1 MAPTSIIY
9 ILAVMN
15 YTFRERLLRTLA
27 AISPIFLTSP
37 LAGSVGNPRRHR
49 RNVLDQ
55 VGVRSQNDRF
65 AMENTPRYLKALG
78 VLAACILTSHFAVA
92 AQIIWSGAG
101 DLNWSTP
108 GNWFGGVVPSANDD
122 VKFYDD
128 GALSNNN
135 LDASFAGAIQSLQ
148 YSQTNGNHNTVI
160 APGKTLTINSN
171 FVTGTEAIAS
181 GNLSATISG
190 VGGALSMNNP
200 AAYLVVR
207 QGGDTTSRRAT
218 LDLSGLD
225 TLNVNVNQVFIGR
238 ADPPGGFANINRNTG
253 YLYLARTNRI
263 TARTAFTGS
272 LNVIGIEVGRSGSN
286 NGNGSRLYLGQTNEI
301 YADSLGVGMEKET
314 GCQMIFNTA
323 LFTDSVAYIR
333 AADGL
338 SRVNL
343 WTIGDGEVNS
353 GTTSCQGTADFTGGT
368 LNALVDTMTLGRAS
382 ANTGGTGNSRG
393 TLTMATGTLDVNT
406 MQVGIQTLNTAKNGD
421 GTVNINGGTL
431 IVNNSLDLGVATA
444 GAGVATTK
452 GRLNVTSATAQIN
465 AITTGAQSGD
475 SVITLTTATLIL
487 TNTAGSAAATLGTL
501 SMSDSTLN
509 LQTVGATARV
519 IVTNLTTGGAGN
531 TISVGLLPA
540 ITTYPATFPLI
551 KYQGAIG
558 GSGFNFTLTG
568 LSGAYTGSLVNNAGS
583 VDLVITAGPVAQ
595 AITWDGTINGDWN
608 TTTKNWR
615 FGAISTNY
623 FDGDFPTFND
633 SANGSTTLN
642 LATTIHPGSVTVN
655 NNAKVYTLTGVGSIN
670 SLGALSKQGSGTL
683 ILQNS
688 GANSFANGATVS
700 GGTLQIG
707 NGGTSGALSG
717 NISDN
722 AAVVFNR
729 SDDLSVDGDISGS
742 GSLSKNGAG
751 VLTLNGN
758 NTFGGAVT
766 VAQGTLQAGSSSALG
781 STNGSTTINSGAT
794 LDIGANNI
802 NVGLERISASG
813 TGVGGQGAIVNN
825 SGSATF
831 VGPNV
836 ALVTL
841 TGDTTFGGSGRW
853 DLRAAGGTGGD
864 PATASLSTS
873 GQAYKLTKIGTNIV
887 NIVSTTVDPALGDI
901 DVRQGTLAFEGNT
914 TSAGNPAATL
924 MVQSGATLRFF
935 QWTNLFNKQIVLNGS
950 GTNNTLDNNSGA
962 NTVIGPISLNGN
974 CWISV
979 GGTSLTLSNTI
990 SGTGNL
996 IKVGGSALIL
1006 ADGSDTYTG
1015 STTVSNGTLVVNNII
1030 NGGGTL
1036 TTVTN
1041 TTLSGNGT
1049 NTGAVFVGGTLQPG
1063 GIGSAGTFGSGSLTL
1078 QAGPTAAFDLAA
1090 VNTIGSGVNDLVQVN
1105 GDLNANN
1112 TAISINLLQ
1121 GNLQAGSYRLFN
1133 YTGNLVGS
1141 FAPSVTLGGGASR
1154 FTLSLDTSTAGQV
1167 NLVVSGSTANLRW
1180 NSASDSTWDIATTA
1194 NWFNLGTSLNDVF
1207 YQADKVLLD
1216 DTAGIQ
1222 TTLNISAGVSV
1233 VPTVITNKSD
1243 INAFTISG
1251 AGKISGGASIVKQGA
1266 STLTI
1271 STTNDYTGIV
1281 TVEAGTLQVG
1291 SSAALGSTAGAT
1303 IVKSGATLDFGSLNF
1318 VANAL
1323 NLGLEPITVSGA
1335 GVFSQGAIINSGSLA
1350 QQNAVRVVTLAGD
1363 TTFGGSG
1370 RWDIRGTGATLS
1382 TGGQPY
1388 NITKI
1393 GANQVSLVGVAVDSA
1408 LGNIDVQGGIFSI
1421 ETTTTSAGDPTKTLT
1436 VESGGTLQLFQLAVA
1451 LNKVIILNGDSVTT
1465 TFNNNSGANTV
1476 SGPIT
1481 LTGGCIFNVGGTSL
1495 ALSGAIGGTG
1505 GLTKN
1510 GGSPM
1515 SLTGVVSYTG
1525 DTAINGGRL
1534 VLSGSTTISSSPNIT
1549 LSGGTLD
1556 VGARS
1561 DGKQTI
1567 LSGHTILGNGR
1578 IDGSLQ
1584 VNAGGTV
1591 SPGNDSL
1598 GLPIGVLTVTNV
1610 VTLAGTNA
1618 MQTEKASFTNDTIT
1632 GAASIVFGGVL
1643 RVSDDFSI
1651 AYADG
1656 DSFKLFSAGSYF
1668 GSFSSIEPASPGPGL
1683 FWDMSQLTVSGTL
1696 KVVSTPVPRITGTVK
1711 SGNNFVFGGSGGAPN
1726 ASYSVLTSTN
1736 AALPL
1741 AQWAPVA
1748 TNHFDASGNFSFTTA
1763 IAKPQ
1768 QYFILQ
1774 VQ

>member
-1 MAPTSIIY
+1 MAETSINN
-9 ILAVMN
+9 ILAVMKS
-15 YTFRERLLRTLA
+15 TLCERLLRIMA
-27 AISPIFLTSP
+27 
-37 LAGSVGNPRRHR
+37 
-49 RNVLDQ
+49 
-55 VGVRSQNDRF
+55 
-65 AMENTPRYLKALG
+65 
-78 VLAACILTSHFAVA
+78 VLAACTLTTHFALG

-101 DLNWSTP
+101 DLNWSTA
-108 GNWFGGVVPSANDD
+108 GNWFGGVVPSAADD

-128 GALSNNN
+128 GGLANNN
-135 LDASFAGAIQSLQ
+135 VDAGFAGTIQSLQ
-148 YSQTNGNHNTVI
+148 YGQTNGLHNTVI
-160 APGKTLTINSN
+160 ASGKTLTINSN
-171 FVTGTEAIAS
+171 FITGTEAIAA
-181 GNLSATISG
+181 GNLSATVTG
-190 VGGALSMNNP
+190 AGGTLNVNNP
-200 AAYLVVR
+200 TANFVVR

-225 TLNVNVNQVFIGR
+225 TLTVNVNQVFIGR
-238 ADPPGGFANINRNTG
+238 ADPPGGFPNINRNTG
-253 YLYLARTNRI
+253 YLYLAKTNQI
-263 TARTAFTGS
+263 IARTAYTGS

-301 YADSLGVGMEKET
+301 YANSLSVGMEKET

-343 WTIGDGEVNS
+343 WTIGDGEANS

-368 LNALVDTMTLGRAS
+368 LNALVDMMTIGRAS

-393 TLTMATGTLDVNT
+393 TLTMAAGTLDVNT

-421 GTVNINGGTL
+421 GTVNINGGKL
-431 IVNNSLDLGVATA
+431 IVNNSLDLGVAT
-444 GAGVATTK
+444 GGTGVATTK
-452 GRLNVTSATAQIN
+452 GRLSVTSAQAMVN

-475 SVITLTTATLIL
+475 SSITLTTATLIL
-487 TNTAGSAAATLGTL
+487 TNTAGSDAATLGTL

-509 LQTVGATARV
+509 LQTVGGVARV
-519 IVTNLTTGGAGN
+519 VVTNLITGGAGN

-540 ITTYPATFPLI
+540 ITSYPVTFPLI
-551 KYQGAIG
+551 KYQGAIA

-568 LSGAYTGSLVNNAGS
+568 LSGAYTGSLVNNSGS
-583 VDLVITAGPVAQ
+583 VDLVLTAGPVAQ

-623 FDGDFPTFND
+623 FDGDFSTFND
-633 SANGSTTLN
+633 SASGPTTVN
-642 LATTIHPGSVTVN
+642 LATTLHPGSVTVN
-655 NNAKVYTLTGVGSIN
+655 NNTKLYTITGSGGVN
-670 SLGALSKQGSGTL
+670 SLGALTKQGSGTL
-683 ILQNS
+683 VLQNS
-688 GANSFANGATVS
+688 GANSFANGAVVS

-729 SDDLSVDGDISGS
+729 SDNVTADGDISGS
-742 GSLSKNGAG
+742 GSVSKNGAG
-751 VLTLNGN
+751 VLTLSGN

-781 STNGSTTINSGAT
+781 STNGSTTISSGAT

-802 NVGLERISASG
+802 NLGLERISSSG
-813 TGVGGQGAIVNN
+813 TGVGGQGAIVNS

-836 ALVTL
+836 AIVTL
-841 TGDTTFGGSGRW
+841 AGDTTFGGSGRW
-853 DLRAAGGTGGD
+853 DLRAAGGTAGD

-873 GQAYKLTKIGTNIV
+873 GQAYKLTKIGTNLI

-924 MVQSGATLRFF
+924 TVQSGATLRFF
-935 QWTNLFNKQIVLNGS
+935 QWTNLLNKQIVLNGS
-950 GTNNTLDNNSGA
+950 GTNITVDNNSGV
-962 NTVIGPISLNGN
+962 NTVIGPISLNGD
-974 CWISV
+974 CWINA
-979 GGTSLTLSNTI
+979 GGTSLTLSNVI
-990 SGTGNL
+990 SGSGNL
-996 IKVGGSALIL
+996 IKVGGSSLIL

-1036 TTVTN
+1036 TTATN
-1041 TTLSGNGT
+1041 TTLGGNGT
-1049 NTGAVFVGGTLQPG
+1049 NSGAVFVGGSLQPG
-1063 GIGSAGTFGSGSLTL
+1063 GTGSAGTFGSGSLTL
-1078 QAGPTAAFDLAA
+1078 QAGATATFDLSA
-1090 VNTIGSGVNDLVQVN
+1090 VTTIGSGVNDLVQVN
-1105 GDLNANN
+1105 GDLNVNN

-1133 YTGNLVGS
+1133 YTGNLVGN
-1141 FAPSVTLGGGASR
+1141 FAPNVTLGGGASR
-1154 FTLSLDTSTAGQV
+1154 FTLTLDTSTPGQV

-1180 NSASDSTWDIATTA
+1180 NSTSDSTWDIATTA

-1216 DTAGIQ
+1216 DTAGVQ
-1222 TTLNISAGVSV
+1222 LTLNIPAGVSV
-1233 VPTVITNKSD
+1233 VPTVITNKSE

-1251 AGKISGGASIVKQGA
+1251 AGKISGGTSIVKQGA

-1271 STTNDYTGIV
+1271 STTNDFTGTV

-1291 SSAALGSTAGAT
+1291 SSGALGSTAGAT
-1303 IVKSGATLDFGSLNF
+1303 VVKSGATLDFGNLNF
-1318 VANAL
+1318 AANAL
-1323 NLGLEPITVSGA
+1323 NLGLEPITVSGN
-1335 GVFSQGAIINSGSLA
+1335 GIFNQGAIINSGSLA

-1363 TTFGGSG
+1363 ATFGGNG

-1382 TGGQPY
+1382 TGGQAY

-1393 GANQVSLVGVAVDSA
+1393 GPNQVSLVGVAVDSA
-1408 LGNIDVQGGIFSI
+1408 LGNIDVQSGILSI
-1421 ETTTTSAGDPTKTLT
+1421 ETTTTSAGNPARTLT
-1436 VESGGTLQLFQLAVA
+1436 VESGATLQLFQLAVP
-1451 LNKVIILNGDSVTT
+1451 LNKVIVLNGDGFNT
-1465 TFNNNSGANTV
+1465 TFNNNNGVNTV

-1481 LTGGCIFNVGGTSL
+1481 LTGGCVFNVGGTSL
-1495 ALSGAIGGTG
+1495 TLSGAIGGSG
-1505 GLTKN
+1505 GLIKN
-1510 GGSPM
+1510 GGSAM
-1515 SLTGVVSYTG
+1515 FLTGAVSYTG

-1534 VLSGSTTISSSPNIT
+1534 VLSGSTAISSSANIT
-1549 LSGGTLD
+1549 LSTGTLD
-1556 VGARS
+1556 VGGRS
-1561 DGKQTI
+1561 DGTQTI
-1567 LSGHTILGNGR
+1567 LNGHTLLGNGR

-1584 VNAGGTV
+1584 VNVGGTV

-1598 GLPIGVLTVTNV
+1598 GFPIGVLTVTNV

-1618 MQTEKASFTNDTIT
+1618 MQTEKASFTNDMIT

-1643 RVSDDFSI
+1643 RVSDDFST

-1656 DSFKLFSAGSYF
+1656 DSFKFFSAGSYS
-1668 GSFSSIEPASPGPGL
+1668 GSFSSIDPSTPGPGL
-1683 FWDMSQLTVSGTL
+1683 FWDTSQLTVNGTL
-1696 KVVSTPVPRITGTVK
+1696 KVVSSPSPSITGVVK
-1711 SGNNFVFGGSGGAPN
+1711 SGNNLVVSGSGGAPN

-1741 AQWAPVA
+1741 AQWSPVA
-1748 TNHFDASGNFSFTTA
+1748 TNQFDASGNFSFTSPV
-1763 IAKPQ
+1763 AKPQ
-1768 QYFILQ
+1768 QFFILQ
-1774 VQ
+1774 LQ

>member
-1 MAPTSIIY
+1 MAGELIIH

-15 YTFRERLLRTLA
+15 YSFRERLARISS
-27 AISPIFLTSP
+27 AICPIFLP
-37 LAGSVGNPRRHR
+37 
-49 RNVLDQ
+49 
-55 VGVRSQNDRF
+55 QNRQ
-65 AMENTPRYLKALG
+65 RYLKTVA
-78 VLAACILTSHFAVA
+78 VLAAGILTTHFAMA

-101 DLNWSTP
+101 DLNWSTA
-108 GNWFGGVVPSANDD
+108 GNWFGGVVPSATDD

-128 GALSNNN
+128 GALANNN
-135 LDASFAGAIQSLQ
+135 LDAAFAGTIQSLQ
-148 YSQTNGNHNTVI
+148 YSQTNGTHNTII

-171 FVTGTEAIAS
+171 FVTGTEAIAA
-181 GNLSATISG
+181 GNLSTIISG
-190 VGGALSMNNP
+190 VGGGLSMNNP

-218 LDLSGLD
+218 LDMSGLD
-225 TLNVNVNQVFIGR
+225 TLSVNVNQVFIGR

-253 YLYLARTNRI
+253 YLFLARTNRL
-263 TARTAFTGS
+263 TARTSFTGS

-301 YADSLGVGMEKET
+301 YANSIGVGMEKET

-333 AADGL
+333 GSDGL
-338 SRVNL
+338 SSVNL
-343 WTIGDGEVNS
+343 WTIGDGEANS

-368 LNALVDTMTLGRAS
+368 LNALVDTMTIGRAS
-382 ANTGGTGNSRG
+382 ANTSGTGNSRG
-393 TLTMATGTLDVNT
+393 TLTMAAGTLDVNT
-406 MQVGIQTLNTAKNGD
+406 MQVGIQTLNTSKNGD
-421 GTVNINGGTL
+421 GTVNINGGKL
-431 IVNNSLDLGVATA
+431 IVNNSLDLGVATG

-452 GRLNVTSATAQIN
+452 GRLIVTSAEADIN

-475 SVITLTTATLIL
+475 SSITLTTATLIL
-487 TNTAGSAAATLGTL
+487 TNTAGSTAATLGTL
-501 SMSDSTLN
+501 SVSDSTLN
-509 LQTVGATARV
+509 LQTVGAAARV
-519 IVTNLTTGGAGN
+519 IVTNLITGGAGN

-551 KYQGAIG
+551 KYQGVIG

-568 LSGAYTGSLVNNAGS
+568 LSGTYTGSLVDNSGAGS
-583 VDLVITAGPVAQ
+583 VDLVITAGPIAQ

-633 SANGSTTLN
+633 SATGPTTVN
-642 LATTIHPGSVTVN
+642 LATTLHPGSVTVN
-655 NNAKVYTLTGVGSIN
+655 NNTKLYTITGSGGVN
-670 SLGALSKQGSGTL
+670 SLGGLTKQGSGTL
-683 ILQNS
+683 VLQNS
-688 GANSFANGATVS
+688 GANSFASGAVVS
-700 GGTLQIG
+700 SGTLQIG

-729 SDDLSVDGDISGS
+729 SDNLTADGDISGS
-742 GSLSKNGAG
+742 GSVSKNGAG
-751 VLTLNGN
+751 VLTLSGN
-758 NTFGGAVT
+758 NTFNGAVT
-766 VAQGTLQAGSSSALG
+766 VAQGTLQGGSSSALG
-781 STNGSTTINSGAT
+781 STNGTTTINSGAT
-794 LDIGANNI
+794 LDIGANNV
-802 NVGLERISASG
+802 NFGLERISASG
-813 TGVGGQGAIVNN
+813 AGVGGQGAIVNN

-831 VGPNV
+831 VGPNI
-836 ALVTL
+836 AFLTL
-841 TGDTTFGGSGRW
+841 TGDTVFGGTGRW
-853 DLRAAGGTGGD
+853 DLRAAGGTTGD

-873 GQAYKLTKIGTNIV
+873 GQAYKVTKTGSNIV

-901 DVRQGTLAFEGNT
+901 DIQQGTVSFEGNT
-914 TSAGNPAATL
+914 TSAGNPAKTL
-924 MVQSGATLRFF
+924 TVESGATLRFF
-935 QWTNLFNKQIVLNGS
+935 QWTNLLNKQIVLNGS
-950 GTNNTLDNNSGA
+950 GTNNTVDNNSGV
-962 NTVIGPISLNGN
+962 NTVIGPISLNGD
-974 CWISV
+974 CWISA

-990 SGTGNL
+990 GGTGNL
-996 IKVGGSALIL
+996 IKIGGSPLIL
-1006 ADGSDTYTG
+1006 AGGSDSYTG
-1015 STTVSNGTLVVNNII
+1015 NTTVSNGTLVLNNII
-1030 NGGGTL
+1030 SGGGTL

-1041 TTLSGNGT
+1041 TTLGGNGT
-1049 NTGAVFVGGTLQPG
+1049 NTGAVFVGGNLQPG
-1063 GIGSAGTFGSGSLTL
+1063 GTALAGTFGSGSLTL
-1078 QAGPTAAFDLAA
+1078 QPGATATFDLAP
-1090 VNTIGSGVNDLVQVN
+1090 VNTIGSGVNDLVQVT
-1105 GDLNANN
+1105 GDLNVNN
-1112 TAISINLLQ
+1112 TAITISLLQ

-1154 FTLSLDTSTAGQV
+1154 FTLSLDTSTPGQV

-1216 DTAGIQ
+1216 DTAGLQ
-1222 TTLNISAGVSV
+1222 TTLNIPAGVSV

-1243 INAFTISG
+1243 ANYFTISG
-1251 AGKISGGASIVKQGA
+1251 AGKISGGATIVKQGA

-1271 STTNDYTGIV
+1271 STTNDYTGTV

-1350 QQNAVRVVTLAGD
+1350 QQNAVRVVTLVGD

-1388 NITKI
+1388 NITKV
-1393 GANQVSLVGVAVDSA
+1393 GANQVSLVGVAVDPA

-1421 ETTTTSAGDPTKTLT
+1421 ETSTTSAGNPTKTLT
-1436 VESGGTLQLFQLAVA
+1436 VESGATLQLFQLAVA

-1465 TFNNNSGANTV
+1465 TFNNNSGVNTI
-1476 SGPIT
+1476 SGSIT

-1495 ALSGAIGGTG
+1495 ALSGAIGGSG
-1505 GLTKN
+1505 GLVKN
-1510 GGSPM
+1510 GASPM
-1515 SLTGVVSYTG
+1515 SLTGAVSYTG
-1525 DTAINGGRL
+1525 DTTINGGRL
-1534 VLSGSTTISSSPNIT
+1534 ALSGSASISSSPNIT
-1549 LSGGTLD
+1549 LGGGTLD
-1556 VGARS
+1556 VGGRS

-1567 LSGHTILGNGR
+1567 VIGHTILGNGR

-1584 VNAGGTV
+1584 VNAGATV

-1598 GLPIGVLTVTNV
+1598 GLPIGVLTVSNV
-1610 VTLAGTNA
+1610 VTLEGTNV
-1618 MQTEKASFTNDTIT
+1618 MQTEKASFTNDMIA
-1632 GAASIVFGGVL
+1632 GAASIIFGGVL

-1656 DSFKLFSAGSYF
+1656 DSFKFFSAGSYF
-1668 GSFSSIEPASPGPGL
+1668 GSFSSIEPANPGPGL
-1683 FWDMSQLTVSGTL
+1683 FWDTSQLTVSGTL
-1696 KVVSTPVPRITGTVK
+1696 KVVSTPAPRITGTVI
-1711 SGNNFVFGGSGGAPN
+1711 SGNNFVFSGSGGAPN

-1741 AQWAPVA
+1741 AQWTLAG
-1748 TNHFDASGNFSFTTA
+1748 TDHFDASGNFSFTTA

-1774 VQ
+1774 VP